1 MNTFFI
7 KACMVLFLSFA
18 PMLFAFIGPYALPIA
33 IVCWY
38 VAYRILLSLIAKAEK
53 EERRATG
60 QAAHRSRVCV
70 RRTRPY
76 YSKEK

>member
-1 MNTFFI
+1 MSICFT
-7 KACMVLFLSFA
+7 KAITTLFLGIA

-33 IVCWY
+33 LVSWY
-38 VAYRILLSLIAKAEK
+38 GAHRTLLSLLKDVEK
-53 EERRATG
+53 EERRAAG

-76 YSKEK
+76 YSK